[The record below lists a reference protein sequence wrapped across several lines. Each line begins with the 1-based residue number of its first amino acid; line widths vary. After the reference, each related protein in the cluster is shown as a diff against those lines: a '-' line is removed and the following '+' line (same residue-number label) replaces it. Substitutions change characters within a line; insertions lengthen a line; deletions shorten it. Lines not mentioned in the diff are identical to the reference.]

1 MSAEF
6 FDEEAAIE
14 EVRLKL
20 VYIKETLAPLV
31 KDDYLD
37 PNLVPKAIRE
47 EIVQILDEH
56 GGIDILS
63 DITKLSFN
71 AINVFHRRWLYNPY
85 TYKTADPKKP
95 RKVHSVIKNSMG
107 SV

>member
-31 KDDYLD
+31 KE
-37 PNLVPKAIRE
+37 VR
-47 EIVQILDEH
+47 
-56 GGIDILS
+56 
-63 DITKLSFN
+63 
-71 AINVFHRRWLYNPY
+71 IN
-85 TYKTADPKKP
+85 D
-95 RKVHSVIKNSMG
+95 
-107 SV
+107 

>member
-71 AINVFHRRWLYNPY
+71 AINVFHRR
-85 TYKTADPKKP
+85 
-95 RKVHSVIKNSMG
+95 
-107 SV
+107 